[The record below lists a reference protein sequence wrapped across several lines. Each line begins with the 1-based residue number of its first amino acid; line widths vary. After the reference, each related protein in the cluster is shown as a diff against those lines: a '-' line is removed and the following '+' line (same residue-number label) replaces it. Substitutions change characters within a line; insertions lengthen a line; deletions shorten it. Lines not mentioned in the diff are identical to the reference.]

1 MKFTSVTTW
10 YVNALL
16 NTRIYQIMATT
27 KGVYFKVINLLIES
41 AGVHLTFLFQFYSST
56 VLEQQTLCLHN
67 TNI

>member
-1 MKFTSVTTW
+1 
-10 YVNALL
+10 
-16 NTRIYQIMATT
+16 MATT